1 MNSQDL
7 QIGNWI
13 WEKARRMPVQ
23 VSLEILSAIQ
33 VSNILKNED
42 KLPWKPIR
50 LTIPILSQFG
60 FKYLGLDNYSI
71 HRYQKENF
79 HLERVWRSKT
89 YLWVGVEGGDI
100 HIEYL
105 HQLQNAYKL
114 VTGKKPVP
122 KRS

>member
-60 FKYLGLDNYSI
+60 FK
-71 HRYQKENF
+71 ENF